1 MEHAKYLLK
10 VVSSYTSYEEREEFY
25 TKLAYGLVSDVDAG
39 DITEVEANEF
49 IQKIERLID
58 VDLVSYM

>member
-10 VVSSYTSYEEREEFY
+10 AVSGCTSYKEREEFY
-25 TKLAYGLVSDVDAG
+25 TKLAYKLVSDVDSG
-39 DITEVEANEF
+39 DITEVEATEF